1 VTSGPAR
8 LGLLC
13 DGLLMSDADIGRFAD
28 QPAERPWAQA
38 DLLSDGRHNSPAG
51 ATSVGTTH
59 IRSGLPIWVDLH
71 AHPATR
77 TSWPTDSRVLFERR
91 PIATGA
97 LSFDQLNASGSRQ
110 PPKAKTSDE
119 VRSIYLAY
127 VPIGGKYVGRRSPS
141 ACEMIRFLGH
151 LPDFSDNDPAAQLL
165 ALRRIAANLS
175 DPSRAWLNDAVTAYL
190 DLVEAT
196 LPQLSRRPKV
206 TCEARP
212 VSAGL
217 RRRCEPAAT
226 RSNAPAT
233 SRIPRGFGAGRRC
246 RSSR

>member
-1 VTSGPAR
+1 
-8 LGLLC
+8 
-13 DGLLMSDADIGRFAD
+13 MSDADIARFAD

-38 DLLSDGRHNSPAG
+38 DLLTDGRHNSPAG

-71 AHPATR
+71 VHPATR

-91 PIATGA
+91 PIATGT
-97 LSFDQLNASGSRQ
+97 LSFDSFDQLNASGSRQ

-127 VPIGGKYVGRRSPS
+127 VPIAGKYVGRRSPY

-151 LPDFSDNDPAAQLL
+151 LPDFSDNDPATQLL

-190 DLVEAT
+190 ALVEAT
-196 LPQLSRRPKV
+196 LQQLSRRV
-206 TCEARP
+206 TSAAALPRLRSTAPLRGRDPGPCRRSRCLPRRAGTLRP
-212 VSAGL
+212 
-217 RRRCEPAAT
+217 RCPD
-226 RSNAPAT
+226 
-233 SRIPRGFGAGRRC
+233 GRASPC
-246 RSSR
+246 L